1 VLLLQVSRICNGARA
16 VYVCLCN
23 AISDKSVRARAGQGT
38 CSVSDVYRAH
48 GCQAQCGKC
57 CHAIKA
63 ILKEFAAPQ
72 PIAGAFPEGAAA
84 KPSE

>member
-1 VLLLQVSRICNGARA
+1 VLQLQVSRICNGARP

-23 AISDKSVRARAGQGT
+23 AISDKSVRARAGQGA

-57 CHAIKA
+57 CHAIRA
-63 ILKEFAAPQ
+63 ILAEFTPSR
-72 PIAGAFPEGAAA
+72 PIAGAFAEGAAA